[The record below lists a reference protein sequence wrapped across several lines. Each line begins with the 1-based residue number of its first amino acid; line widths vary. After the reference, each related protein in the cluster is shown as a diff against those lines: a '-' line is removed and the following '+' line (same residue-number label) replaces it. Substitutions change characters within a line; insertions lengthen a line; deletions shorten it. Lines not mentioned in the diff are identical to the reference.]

1 MQKARFKMKSYS
13 DNDITVFR
21 EYKEIYNTKTLLK
34 NIIRIEFET
43 FYNTS
48 QSVKKQAVF
57 LAGQGWKKEK
67 NSKKGLDRRYEMV
80 YSK

>member
-48 QSVKKQAVF
+48 QSVKKQAQNNEF
-57 LAGQGWKKEK
+57 
-67 NSKKGLDRRYEMV
+67 
-80 YSK
+80 YSKGSQTPNVEFNHNKSQKNNI

>member
-48 QSVKKQAVF
+48 QPVKKQAQNSEF
-57 LAGQGWKKEK
+57 YSKGSQTPNGEFNHNK
-67 NSKKGLDRRYEMV
+67 SKKNII
-80 YSK
+80 

>member
-48 QSVKKQAVF
+48 QSVKKQAQNSVF
-57 LAGQGWKKEK
+57 YSKGSQTPNVEFNHNK
-67 NSKKGLDRRYEMV
+67 SKKNNI
-80 YSK
+80 